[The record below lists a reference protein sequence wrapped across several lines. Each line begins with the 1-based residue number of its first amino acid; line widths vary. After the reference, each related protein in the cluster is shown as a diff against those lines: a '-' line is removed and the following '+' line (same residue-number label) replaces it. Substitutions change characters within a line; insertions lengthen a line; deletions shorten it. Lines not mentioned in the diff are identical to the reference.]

1 MKKVLMSLLLA
12 VCLVTGM
19 MPQMAVK
26 AETVSLEDMVD
37 IGDTTVRSVSALE
50 NALQGVADVTQDSTG
65 YITVSLQ
72 KNIVGRINFMLQ
84 ENVIFNAN
92 GHVISG
98 GTYAEPICLDHGSSY
113 ISSGNYGTVELVG
126 NGIYVEGKNNTLFS
140 GISRKL
146 VIKSGV
152 VLGCINRWGGVVA
165 TALEDGHDNYDVK
178 SVTADSGNTSYTVND
193 YYVLNEGNGSTKTL
207 EKCTEEVSFSSSYI
221 YDIAVVPNSSV
232 NTNIGDLTFESAEEV
247 VSRLAGVADVTTSGA
262 ITINIK
268 LKENI
273 KGRLNF
279 AIQGANI
286 ILDANGKTI
295 DGTGTNEAVCLEH
308 NYGQTIELTGNG
320 TYITGINYAAYCGNG
335 SQKLIIKSG
344 IFEGRVYSE
353 TGSYTI
359 ALEGSKTSFDIC
371 NITKTP
377 NGNYELG
384 EATNYTTETSITD
397 KKNFAVISG
406 GTENLSW
413 DNNYTYDKDYHW
425 TECPDIGVT
434 TGTAIHTTG
443 DWVVDTPA
451 TIEQEGIKHRECTVC
466 HAVETEV
473 IPKLP
478 SSNDSSNT
486 GNDNNNTGNDNSN
499 TGNNNSSTVT
509 PDPAPEPQKP
519 ETKQITMVTKVQTTN
534 GKLKLTWAPV
544 EGADGYSIYTSVC
557 DGKNNYKKQKDTTK
571 QTVTLSN
578 LTGNK
583 PYKLYIAAYKLED
596 GNRVELSKTIVL
608 HIAVDSS
615 TYTNA
620 KSIKTEKT
628 RYTLEIGKSEKIT
641 AKTIKQ
647 DRSKKLVKHAS
658 EFRYIS
664 SDESVATVAK
674 DGTITA
680 TGAGSCSIYVIAN
693 NGVYKEIHV
702 TVK

>member
-12 VCLVTGM
+12 VCLVTGV

-26 AETVSLEDMVD
+26 AETVSQEDMVD

-50 NALQGVADVTQDSTG
+50 NALQSVADVTQDSTG

-72 KNIVGRINFMLQ
+72 KNIVGRINFMLH

-92 GHVISG
+92 GHVVSG
-98 GTYAEPICLDHGSSY
+98 GTYAEPICLDHGSY
-113 ISSGNYGTVELVG
+113 GNYGTVELIG
-126 NGIYVEGKNNTLFS
+126 NGVYVSGYNNTLFS
-140 GISRKL
+140 GIDRTL

-152 VLGCINRWGGVVA
+152 VLGKINRWGGVVA
-165 TALEDGHDNYDVK
+165 TSLENGYDNYDVRN
-178 SVTADSGNTSYTVND
+178 VMVGSGNTSYTVND
-193 YYVLNEGNGSTKTL
+193 CFVLNEGTGNAKTL
-207 EKCTEEVSFSSSYI
+207 EKCTEEISFSARDI
-221 YDIAVVPNSSV
+221 NDIAVVPNSSV
-232 NTNIGDLTFESAEEV
+232 NTNVGDMTFGSAEEV
-247 VSRLAGVADVTTSGA
+247 VNKLAGVADVTTSGA

-335 SQKLIIKSG
+335 RQKLIIKSG
-344 IFEGRVYSE
+344 IFEGYVYSE

-371 NITKTP
+371 NITKTS

-384 EATNYTTETSITD
+384 EAKNYTTETSIRD
-397 KKNFAVISG
+397 KRNFAVIPG
-406 GTENLSW
+406 GTESLSW

-434 TGTAIHTTG
+434 TGTAIHATG

-451 TIEQEGIKHRECTVC
+451 TTEQEGIKHRECTVC

-478 SSNDSSNT
+478 SSNNSGNSSGSNT
-486 GNDNNNTGNDNSN
+486 END
-499 TGNNNSSTVT
+499 NSSTVT
-509 PDPAPEPQKP
+509 PAPEPQKP
-519 ETKQITMVTKVQTTN
+519 ETKSVTIVTRVRTTK
-534 GKLKLTWAPV
+534 GKLTLTWTPV
-544 EGADGYSIYTSVC
+544 NGADGYSVYTSVC
-557 DGKNNYKKQKDTTK
+557 NGKNNFKKQKETVK
-571 QTVTLSN
+571 QTVTLN
-578 LTGNK
+578 NMTGNK
-583 PYKLYIAAYKLED
+583 PYKLYVSTYKLED
-596 GNRVELSKTIVL
+596 GKRVELSRTMVL
-608 HIAVDSS
+608 HIAINSDI
-615 TYTNA
+615 YTNA
-620 KSIKTEKT
+620 KAITTEKES
-628 RYTLEIGKSEKIT
+628 YTLNTGENVQIK
-641 AKTIKQ
+641 AKTVKQ
-647 DRSKKLVKHAS
+647 EKGKKLVKHAS
-658 EFRYIS
+658 EFRYLS
-664 SDESVATVAK
+664 ADEHVATVTK

-680 TGAGSCSIYVIAN
+680 KGAGTCKIYVIAN
-693 NGVYKEIHV
+693 NGVYKGLNV
-702 TVK
+702 TVNGTK